1 MMHDAP
7 PTRDTLIA
15 KLRDPA
21 DVQAWR
27 EFLAIY
33 EPLVYRLARNKGLQ
47 DADAR
52 DLCQE
57 VFRAVARAVDRWE
70 PDPARGAF
78 RGWLFTIARNLCI
91 NFLSRKDRITEGSGD
106 SRNLDLLAAIPA
118 GDAPSSIDF
127 DAEYR
132 RRLFHWAAGQVKK
145 EFAPNTWRAFWL
157 TAVDD
162 QPATSVAADLGMSTG
177 AVYVARSRVIARLR
191 RRIEELGDETAARI
205 GENDALPD

>member
-1 MMHDAP
+1 MHDEP

-21 DVQAWR
+21 DAHAWR
-27 EFLAIY
+27 EFMEIY

-47 DADAR
+47 DADAQ
-52 DLCQE
+52 DICQE

-78 RGWLFTIARNLCI
+78 RGWLYTIARNLCI
-91 NFLSRKDRITEGSGD
+91 NFLTRRDRFTEGSGD
-106 SRNLDLLAAIPA
+106 SRMLDVLAAVPA
-118 GDAPSSIDF
+118 SDPGASLTF

-132 RRLFHWAAGQVKK
+132 RRLFRWAAEQVKG
-145 EFAPNTWRAFWL
+145 EFNPNTWRAFWQ
-157 TAVDD
+157 TAVDER
-162 QPATSVAADLGMSTG
+162 PATTVAAEIGMSTG
-177 AVYVARSRVIARLR
+177 AVYIARSRVISRLR

-205 GENDALPD
+205 GGSDDLPD

>member
-1 MMHDAP
+1 MDNVP
-7 PTRDTLIA
+7 QTRNTLIA

-21 DVQAWR
+21 DAHAWR

-33 EPLVYRLARNKGLQ
+33 EPLVYRLARHKGLQ

-57 VFRAVARAVDRWE
+57 VFRAVVRAIDRWE
-70 PDPARGAF
+70 PDAARGSF

-91 NFLSRKDRITEGSGD
+91 NYLTRRDRLAEGSGD
-106 SRNLDLLAAIPA
+106 SRTIDLLADVAAEDPA
-118 GDAPSSIDF
+118 SAVF

-132 RRLFHWAAGQVKK
+132 RRLFRWAAEQVKG
-145 EFAPNTWRAFWL
+145 EFTHNTWRAFWQ
-157 TAVDD
+157 TAVENR
-162 QPATSVAADLGMSTG
+162 AVAAVAAELGMSAG

-191 RRIEELGDETAARI
+191 QRIEQLGDETAARI
-205 GENDALPD
+205 GGDDGRAD